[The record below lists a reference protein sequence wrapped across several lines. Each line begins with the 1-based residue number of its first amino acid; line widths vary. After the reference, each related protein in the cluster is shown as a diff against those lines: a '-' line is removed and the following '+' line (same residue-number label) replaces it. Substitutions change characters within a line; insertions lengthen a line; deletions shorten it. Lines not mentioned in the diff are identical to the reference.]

1 MKGFDNQF
9 KDLPD
14 YILKITY
21 QIWENNDVE
30 AINEYYA
37 DAPEVTLPTPTRSPS
52 GVIYG
57 ADPVIKSTRESKK
70 LFPDRTLLGEDVI
83 WTGNDEEGY
92 FSSHRILSTSTHN
105 QDGMYGKPTGKKLY
119 YRTIADCACM
129 NNQVYDEWLVRDQ
142 GAIVRQIGI
151 DPKHYANDLI
161 MKEGGPEK
169 SIRPF
174 DENTP
179 IKSIY
184 KSPVLPSGNIGEN
197 YSNILSS
204 IMNVNPEKTIN
215 DNYDRSIQ
223 QYQPGGQIHYGKDE
237 AIKFWNALR
246 SSFPNALFTVEHI
259 AFTEE
264 KAQPKKAAVRWS
276 LVGKH
281 EGAGIFGNPS
291 NAKIYVMGINH
302 VEFGP
307 RGIKNEWILYDE
319 TMIWKQILLK
329 TG

>member
-1 MKGFDNQF
+1 MKGFDSKF

-30 AINEYYA
+30 SIRKYYA
-37 DAPEVTLPTPTRSPS
+37 DVPDLSLATPTRSPS

-57 ADPVIKSTRESKK
+57 AGPVIEATLASKK
-70 LFPDRTLLGEDVI
+70 LFPNRTLLGEDVI
-83 WTGNDEEGY
+83 WIGNDDEGY
-92 FSSHRILSTSTHN
+92 FSSHRILSTATHN
-105 QDGMYGKPTGKKLY
+105 KDGLYGKATGKKLV
-119 YRTIADCACM
+119 YRGIADCACK

-151 DPKHYANDLI
+151 DPKQFASDLI
-161 MKEGGPEK
+161 NQEGGLK
-169 SIRPF
+169 KALKPF

-179 IKSIY
+179 VKSIY
-184 KSPVLPSGNIGEN
+184 KSPLLPSGNSGEV
-197 YSNILSS
+197 YANILSS
-204 IMNVNPEKTIN
+204 IMNDNLEKTIK

-223 QYQPGGQIHYGKDE
+223 QFQPGGQTHYGKDE
-237 AIKFWNALR
+237 CIKFWKRLR
-246 SSFPNALFTVEHI
+246 SSFPNSLFSIEHI

-264 KAQPKKAAVRWS
+264 LNQSKKASVRWS
-276 LVGKH
+276 LTGKH
-281 EGAGIFGNPS
+281 EGDGSFGKAS
-291 NAKIYVMGINH
+291 SAKIYMMGINH
-302 VEFGP
+302 VEFGT
-307 RGIKNEWILYDE
+307 RGIKNEWVLYDE